1 MPKYLHDVQSHLQ
14 LSIHVCVNE
23 KFHLSQLI
31 IELCDEIFIDI
42 YKIMKYIV
50 FMKLRYIYEIYIY
63 EIYLLFISRFILS
76 FAYVDENIKFSPH
89 PCKFIIH
96 FTYRNFYDIKEISQ
110 KWREY
115 F

>member
-1 MPKYLHDVQSHLQ
+1 MFKVISNYQYMSV
-14 LSIHVCVNE
+14 E
-23 KFHLSQLI
+23 FHLSQLI

-76 FAYVDENIKFSPH
+76 FAYVDENIKFSP
-89 PCKFIIH
+89 ILA
-96 FTYRNFYDIKEISQ
+96 NL
-110 KWREY
+110 
-115 F
+115 